1 MTKKDWRSAC
11 SVLKKHI
18 NLAAS
23 PIGIALFT
31 SAREILA
38 FPSVKLLTKT
48 APCHMAA
55 IARYY
60 REDGVVGA
68 SSEGIVCLLGLSCI
82 GLIKTPA
89 RVEDGILNQ
98 RFTSGPEAA
107 GRLNDSIKMIGNG
120 GKRYDALIIGPLDL
134 MPTDPQ
140 VIAVYVTPAQALR
153 LVIGFAYREGEAI
166 TSTITGQGSL
176 CASMAKALDENGV
189 VVDIPC
195 VGDRAYGYVQEHE
208 LVVTFPASKI
218 DDLIT
223 GLKATESTAGHPFRP
238 FLSWPVILWPEFEP
252 RKSDLG

>member
-1 MTKKDWRSAC
+1 VTQKDWRSAC
-11 SVLKKHI
+11 SVLKKRI

-23 PIGIALFT
+23 PVGIALFA
-31 SAREILA
+31 SARELLA

-48 APCHMAA
+48 TPCHMAA

-60 REDGVVGA
+60 REDGIVGA
-68 SSEGIVCLLGLSCI
+68 SSESIVCLLGLSCI

-98 RFTSGPEAA
+98 RFASGPEAA
-107 GRLNDSIKMIGNG
+107 RRLNDSIKMIGNE
-120 GKRYDALIIGPLDL
+120 GKRYGGLIIGPLDL

-140 VIAVYVTPAQALR
+140 VMAVYVTPAQALR
-153 LVIGFAYREGEAI
+153 LVIGFVYKEGEAI
-166 TSTITGQGSL
+166 MSTITGQGSL
-176 CASMAKALDENGV
+176 CASIAKALDENGV

-208 LVVTFPASKI
+208 LVVTFPTSKI
-218 DDLIT
+218 DDPIT
-223 GLKATESTAGHPFRP
+223 GLEATEGAAGHPFRP
-238 FLSWPVILWPEFEP
+238 FLNWPVVLWPEFEP